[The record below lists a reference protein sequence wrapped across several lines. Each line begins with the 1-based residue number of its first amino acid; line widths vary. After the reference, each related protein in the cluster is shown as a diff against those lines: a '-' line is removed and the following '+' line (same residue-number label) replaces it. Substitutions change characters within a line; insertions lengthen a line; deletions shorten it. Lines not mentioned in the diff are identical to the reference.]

1 MKSIKPA
8 LNTPVVFFIFNRPK
22 TTQMVFESIRGAK
35 PSKLLVVADGPRENL
50 QNEYIKCSEAR
61 SIIDRVDWECE
72 IFKNYSDYNLGCKR
86 RISSGIDWVFSMV
99 DEAILLEDDCLP
111 SADFFSFC
119 SELLSYY
126 RNDTRIMH
134 IGGSNLARYTSP
146 DEAESYY
153 FSKLVN
159 IWGWATW
166 KRAWQYYDVDIMD
179 FPSLQSKQGFREQI
193 FSGKI
198 AENRIKQYEK
208 TYDGQIDTWDYQWQV
223 TCMAQNGLAIV
234 PYSNLVSNLGFGKD
248 SSHTSNEN
256 SKLSKISLR
265 KLNFPLNHPKYI
277 LRNVSADIKYL
288 KDTSPQPLA
297 SRIVQKIIKYMPFS
311 H

>member
-8 LNTPVVFFIFNRPK
+8 LNTPVAFFIFNRPK

-35 PSKLLVVADGPRENL
+35 PSKLLVVADGPRENV

-86 RISSGIDWVFSMV
+86 RISSGIDWIFSMV

-111 SADFFSFC
+111 NADFFDFC
-119 SELLSYY
+119 SELLFYY

-134 IGGSNLARYTSP
+134 IGGSNLASYTSP

-166 KRAWQYYDVDIMD
+166 KRAWKHYDVDIMD
-179 FPSLQSKQGFREQI
+179 FPSLQSKQGFKEQI

-198 AENRIKQYEK
+198 AENRIKQYK
-208 TYDGQIDTWDYQWQV
+208 KAYDGQIDTWDYQWQV

-248 SSHTSNEN
+248 SSHTNDEN
-256 SKLSKISLR
+256 SKLNKISLQ

-297 SRIVQKIIKYMPFS
+297 SRVVQKIIKYMPFG
-311 H
+311 